1 MKCQDPSSDTI
12 PGALTQ
18 PSPSLPLLGRVGFFL
33 IFSGV
38 LSPPLPWSSGLGP
51 QAPGRALAFIPG
63 LETSHLSAPRL
74 LSSLSKVHPWDL
86 FPRPLPDCHPFQVG
100 AVGICPSLWAHGTPP
115 CTLCPSVAPPTSTA
129 LHQPSPP
136 TPLLSSLS
144 PTFALPSASL
154 TSQFVTLAS
163 DLPFLLLSRLR
174 SKGNNRIIVE
184 VE

>member
-63 LETSHLSAPRL
+63 LETSHLGAPRL

-86 FPRPLPDCHPFQVG
+86 FPRPSG
-100 AVGICPSLWAHGTPP
+100 KE
-115 CTLCPSVAPPTSTA
+115 
-129 LHQPSPP
+129 
-136 TPLLSSLS
+136 LLSGASRGQILAGRDS
-144 PTFALPSASL
+144 DSDGLLPHG
-154 TSQFVTLAS
+154 VHPLAS
-163 DLPFLLLSRLR
+163 TLFFPQ
-174 SKGNNRIIVE
+174 
-184 VE
+184 